1 MDTLREEAQET
12 IEPEA
17 IEQNEEQEIEQ
28 PEQPESVEQPEVSEE
43 EKQARSKGW
52 VDLEEWKAQGKDLA
66 DWGGYKAFNKNG
78 AILAQKYAGERKHQE
93 EIQNLNQFH
102 KMQLDSRIK
111 ELESKRMDAVEM
123 ADTDAYKQ
131 AQGEIDELQ
140 KQQAQI
146 QQQAQP
152 LVSDED
158 QKIERNWES
167 KNEWLKGSDPKAVY
181 ARDVAQKSLHLTGQ
195 AFVDAIEAQVAAAF
209 PPQNANRQRPSMT
222 ERSTAKATKSNK
234 PTMDSL
240 TSEERK
246 MISALKSNKH
256 VKNMTDAQ
264 ILKMVEN
271 SRKGV

>member
-17 IEQNEEQEIEQ
+17 IEQNEEQETEQ
-28 PEQPESVEQPEVSEE
+28 PEEPEVIEQAEISEE

-93 EIQNLNQFH
+93 EIQNLNQYH
-102 KMQLDSRIK
+102 KVQLESRIK

-140 KQQAQI
+140 KQQAKI
-146 QQQAQP
+146 QQQEQP
-152 LVSDED
+152 LVSEAD
-158 QKIERNWES
+158 KAIERDWDS
-167 KNEWLKGSDPKAVY
+167 KNEWIKGDDPKAVY
-181 ARDVAQKSLHLTGQ
+181 ARDIAQKFLHLTGQ
-195 AFVDAIEAQVAAAF
+195 EFIDVIEARVAAAF

-222 ERSTAKATKSNK
+222 EKSSPRTTKSEK
-234 PTMDSL
+234 PTMSSL
-240 TSEERK
+240 SADERK
-246 MISALKSNKH
+246 MWSAFSGNKH
-256 VKNMTDAQ
+256 MTEAKF
-264 ILKMVEN
+264 LKMIEN